1 MTIEKRCGI
10 INIENERK
18 VVKKAMKNFS
28 FEKNKNIYIIRYKEW
43 ELCMDIE
50 KEIIINNETGEI
62 IDYETMRTTIFEDLA
77 KAHDRGKR
85 VNFISGLYEKTDKTE
100 KNINYV
106 SMEVYILETI
116 SLEKEKND
124 FFSKI
129 RKGDRIYSLLLSNP
143 NLRISWDYD
152 GDIPEG
158 FVDFCLK
165 NILMLNDSSYRIFQ
179 SSKKIKD
186 YPEDVRIL
194 AAEHIEEI
202 NESELPKEYIVKI
215 LRAYKNSVLKY
226 GRYAFSGYSALK
238 YTLMYVGQFP
248 ELIKLINNQSS
259 FALVA
264 DAVDKNYKLL
274 KDKEQ
279 QKLIQKNQN
288 KIKELENLAYEDYC
302 FIVPTAPKELIDEGE
317 QQHNC
322 VGSAYKFSMSEGT
335 SFIYFIRKKNEPK
348 KSYIT
353 CRFDMYTKETVE
365 ARYKFN
371 DEVSK
376 EEDGRAI
383 LKASEFI
390 KKVIETEEVK
400 NDKRVTAKMIA
411 ANDLPVDEILATWT
425 F

>member
-1 MTIEKRCGI
+1 
-10 INIENERK
+10 
-18 VVKKAMKNFS
+18 MKNFS

-43 ELCMDIE
+43 ELYVDIE
-50 KEIIINNETGEI
+50 KEIIINNKTGEI
-62 IDYETMRTTIFEDLA
+62 IDYETMRTTVFEDLA
-77 KAHDRGKR
+77 KAHDIRKR
-85 VNFISGLYEKTDKTE
+85 IKFISGLYEESDKTK
-100 KNINYV
+100 KNESYV

-116 SLEKEKND
+116 SLKKEKND
-124 FFSKI
+124 FFFGM

-165 NILMLNDSSYRIFQ
+165 NSLMLNDSSYKIFQ

-194 AAEHIEEI
+194 VAEYIEEI
-202 NESELPKEYIVKI
+202 NRSGLSKEYVVKI

-226 GRYAFSGYSALK
+226 GCYAFNGYSALK

-248 ELIKLINNQSS
+248 ELIKLIDNQSS
-259 FALVA
+259 FALA
-264 DAVDKNYKLL
+264 AKAVDKNYKLL

-279 QKLIQKNQN
+279 QELIQKNQ
-288 KIKELENLAYEDYC
+288 KRIKELENLLYEDYC
-302 FIVPTAPKELIDEGE
+302 FIVPTTLKELIDEGE

-322 VGSAYKFSMSEGT
+322 VGFYYNDFMSVGNV
-335 SFIYFIRKKNEPK
+335 FIYFIRKKNEPE

-365 ARYKFN
+365 AKYKFN

-376 EEDGRAI
+376 EEDKKAI
-383 LKASEFI
+383 LKSSEFI
-390 KKVIETEEVK
+390 KKIIETEEVK

-411 ANDLPVDEILATWT
+411 ADDLPVDEILATWT

>member
-1 MTIEKRCGI
+1 
-10 INIENERK
+10 
-18 VVKKAMKNFS
+18 MKNFS

-43 ELCMDIE
+43 ELYVDVV
-50 KEIIINNETGEI
+50 KEIIINNKTGEI

-77 KAHDRGKR
+77 KAHDIGKR
-85 VNFISGLYEKTDKTE
+85 INFISGLYEESDKTK
-100 KNINYV
+100 KNESYV

-124 FFSKI
+124 FFFGM

-165 NILMLNDSSYRIFQ
+165 NILMLNDGSYKIFQ

-194 AAEHIEEI
+194 AAENIEEI
-202 NESELPKEYIVKI
+202 SGSKLPKEHIVKI

-226 GRYAFSGYSALK
+226 GSYAFDGHSALR
-238 YTLMYVGQFP
+238 YTLIYVGQFP

-264 DAVDKNYKLL
+264 KAVDENYKLL

-279 QKLIQKNQN
+279 QELIQKNQ
-288 KIKELENLAYEDYC
+288 KRIKELENLLYEDYC
-302 FIVPTAPKELIDEGE
+302 FIVPTTPKELIDEGK

-322 VGSAYKFSMSEGT
+322 VGSYYNNFMSNEIG
-335 SFIYFIRKKNEPK
+335 FIYFIRKKNEPE

-353 CRFDMYTKETVE
+353 CRFNVYTKKTEE
-365 ARYKFN
+365 ARYRFN

-390 KKVIETEEVK
+390 KKIIETEG
-400 NDKRVTAKMIA
+400 A
-411 ANDLPVDEILATWT
+411 LPTWT
-425 F
+425 FKF

>member
-1 MTIEKRCGI
+1 
-10 INIENERK
+10 
-18 VVKKAMKNFS
+18 
-28 FEKNKNIYIIRYKEW
+28 
-43 ELCMDIE
+43 
-50 KEIIINNETGEI
+50 
-62 IDYETMRTTIFEDLA
+62 
-77 KAHDRGKR
+77 
-85 VNFISGLYEKTDKTE
+85 
-100 KNINYV
+100 
-106 SMEVYILETI
+106 MEVYILETI
-116 SLEKEKND
+116 SLKKEKND

-165 NILMLNDSSYRIFQ
+165 NILMLNDGSYKIFQ

-202 NESELPKEYIVKI
+202 NESELPKEHIVKI

-264 DAVDKNYKLL
+264 NAVDKNYKLL

-279 QKLIQKNQN
+279 QELIQKNQN

-302 FIVPTAPKELIDEGE
+302 FIVPTTLKELIDEGE

-322 VGSAYKFSMSEGT
+322 VGSAYYKFSMSEGA

-400 NDKRVTAKMIA
+400 NDKKVRVKMIA
-411 ANDLPVDEILATWT
+411 ANDLPTEGALPTWT
-425 F
+425 FEF

>member
-1 MTIEKRCGI
+1 
-10 INIENERK
+10 
-18 VVKKAMKNFS
+18 MKNFS

-50 KEIIINNETGEI
+50 KEIIINNKTGEI
-62 IDYETMRTTIFEDLA
+62 IDYETMRTTVFEDLA
-77 KAHDRGKR
+77 KAHDIGKR
-85 VNFISGLYEKTDKTE
+85 INFISGLYEESDKTK
-100 KNINYV
+100 KNESYV

-116 SLEKEKND
+116 SLKKEKND
-124 FFSKI
+124 FFFGM

-165 NILMLNDSSYRIFQ
+165 NSLMLNDSNYKIFQ

-186 YPEDVRIL
+186 VRIL
-194 AAEHIEEI
+194 VAEYIEEI
-202 NESELPKEYIVKI
+202 NRSGLSKEYVVKI

-226 GRYAFSGYSALK
+226 GCYAFNGYSALK

-248 ELIKLINNQSS
+248 ELINNQSS
-259 FALVA
+259 FALA
-264 DAVDKNYKLL
+264 AKAVDKNYKLL

-279 QKLIQKNQN
+279 QELIQKNQ
-288 KIKELENLAYEDYC
+288 KRIKELENLLYEDYC
-302 FIVPTAPKELIDEGE
+302 FIVPTTPKELIDEGE

-322 VGSAYKFSMSEGT
+322 VGSYYNNSMSNGIG
-335 SFIYFIRKKNEPK
+335 FIYFIRKKNEPE

-353 CRFDMYTKETVE
+353 CRFDVYTKETVE

-371 DEVSK
+371 DKVSK

-383 LKASEFI
+383 LKSSEFI
-390 KKVIETEEVK
+390 KKIIETEEVK
-400 NDKRVTAKMIA
+400 NDKKVRVKTIA
-411 ANDLPVDEILATWT
+411 ANDLPTEGALPTWT
-425 F
+425 FEF

>member
-18 VVKKAMKNFS
+18 VVKTMKNFS

-43 ELCMDIE
+43 ELYVDIE
-50 KEIIINNETGEI
+50 KEIIINNKTGEI
-62 IDYETMRTTIFEDLA
+62 IDYETMRTTIFEDLIEA
-77 KAHDRGKR
+77 CDKKQFLS
-85 VNFISGLYEKTDKTE
+85 FISPITKTMMKEIQT
-100 KNINYV
+100 
-106 SMEVYILETI
+106 SMEINILQI
-116 SLEKEKND
+116 IGSQKEKKF
-124 FFSKI
+124 FFSKM
-129 RKGDRIYSLLLSNP
+129 RKKDKLYSLAISNP
-143 NLRISWDYD
+143 NLNISLDYS

-165 NILMLNDSSYRIFQ
+165 NDITVNINSYNSFQ
-179 SSKKIKD
+179 LSKKNKD
-186 YPEDVRIL
+186 YPEDVRLLVAQFDRMIDD
-194 AAEHIEEI
+194 
-202 NESELPKEYIVKI
+202 SELPKEYIIKI
-215 LRAYKNSVLKY
+215 LRCYKNSLLKY
-226 GRYAFSGYSALK
+226 GEYAIDGCYKLSNTFNGVAK
-238 YTLMYVGQFP
+238 YP
-248 ELIKLINNQSS
+248 ELIKLIDNQSS

-264 DAVDKNYKLL
+264 KAVSKNYKLL

-279 QKLIQKNQN
+279 QEQIEKSQKR
-288 KIKELENLAYEDYC
+288 IKELEALTYKDYC
-302 FIVPTAPKELIDEGE
+302 FIVPTTLKELIDEGE

-322 VGSAYKFSMSEGT
+322 VGFYYNDFMSVGNV
-335 SFIYFIRKKNEPK
+335 FIYFIRKKNEPE

-376 EEDGRAI
+376 EEDKKAI
-383 LKASEFI
+383 LKSSEFI
-390 KKVIETEEVK
+390 KKIIETEEVK

-411 ANDLPVDEILATWT
+411 ADDLPVDEILATWT

>member
-1 MTIEKRCGI
+1 
-10 INIENERK
+10 
-18 VVKKAMKNFS
+18 MKNFS

-43 ELCMDIE
+43 ELYVDIE
-50 KEIIINNETGEI
+50 KEIIINNKTGEI
-62 IDYETMRTTIFEDLA
+62 IDYETMRTTVFEDLA
-77 KAHDRGKR
+77 KAHDIGKR
-85 VNFISGLYEKTDKTE
+85 INFISGLYEESDKTK
-100 KNINYV
+100 KNESYV

-116 SLEKEKND
+116 SLKKEKND
-124 FFSKI
+124 FFFGM
-129 RKGDRIYSLLLSNP
+129 RKGDRNYSLLLSNP

-165 NILMLNDSSYRIFQ
+165 NILMLNDGSYKIFQ

-194 AAEHIEEI
+194 AAEYIEQI
-202 NESELPKEYIVKI
+202 NRSGLSKEYVVKI

-226 GRYAFSGYSALK
+226 GCYAFNGYSALR
-238 YTLMYVGQFP
+238 YTLIYVGQFP

-264 DAVDKNYKLL
+264 KAVDENYKLL
-274 KDKEQ
+274 KNKEQ
-279 QKLIQKNQN
+279 QELIQKNQ
-288 KIKELENLAYEDYC
+288 KRIKELENLLYEDYC
-302 FIVPTAPKELIDEGE
+302 FIVPTTPKELIDEGE

-322 VGSAYKFSMSEGT
+322 VGVYYNDSMSEGNV
-335 SFIYFIRKKNEPK
+335 FIYFIRKKNEPE

-371 DEVSK
+371 GLVSK
-376 EEDGRAI
+376 EEDKKAV
-383 LKASEFI
+383 LKSSEFI
-390 KKVIETEEVK
+390 KKIIETVEVK
-400 NDKRVTAKMIA
+400 NDKKQQ
-411 ANDLPVDEILATWT
+411 LK
-425 F
+425 

>member
-18 VVKKAMKNFS
+18 VVKAMKNFS

-43 ELCMDIE
+43 ELYVDIE
-50 KEIIINNETGEI
+50 KEIIINNKTGEI
-62 IDYETMRTTIFEDLA
+62 IDYETMRTTVFEDSV
-77 KAHDRGKR
+77 KAWEEKR
-85 VNFISGLYEKTDKTE
+85 FMNFLSDAYEKANKTGKSETYTD
-100 KNINYV
+100 
-106 SMEVYILETI
+106 MELSIFQDIVRRE
-116 SLEKEKND
+116 EKND

-129 RKGDRIYSLLLSNP
+129 RKKDRIYSLLLSNP

-165 NILMLNDSSYRIFQ
+165 NFLMLNDINYKIFQ

-194 AAEHIEEI
+194 VAEYIEEI
-202 NESELPKEYIVKI
+202 SGSKLPKEHIVKI
-215 LRAYKNSVLKY
+215 LRAYNNSVLKY
-226 GRYAFSGYSALK
+226 GSYAFDGHSALR
-238 YTLMYVGQFP
+238 YTLIYVGQFP

-264 DAVDKNYKLL
+264 KAVDENYKLL

-279 QKLIQKNQN
+279 QELIQKNQ
-288 KIKELENLAYEDYC
+288 KRIKELENLLYEDYC
-302 FIVPTAPKELIDEGE
+302 FIVPTTPKELIDEGK

-322 VGSAYKFSMSEGT
+322 VGSYYNNFMSNEIG
-335 SFIYFIRKKNEPK
+335 FIYFIRKKNEPE

-353 CRFDMYTKETVE
+353 CRFNVYIKKTEE
-365 ARYKFN
+365 ARYRFN

-390 KKVIETEEVK
+390 KKIIETEEVK
-400 NDKRVTAKMIA
+400 NDKKVRVKR
-411 ANDLPVDEILATWT
+411 
-425 F
+425 

>member
-1 MTIEKRCGI
+1 
-10 INIENERK
+10 
-18 VVKKAMKNFS
+18 MKNFS

-43 ELCMDIE
+43 ELYVDVV
-50 KEIIINNETGEI
+50 KEIIINNKTGEI
-62 IDYETMRTTIFEDLA
+62 IDYETMRTTIFKDLA
-77 KAHDRGKR
+77 KAHDIGKR
-85 VNFISGLYEKTDKTE
+85 INFISGLYEESDKTK
-100 KNINYV
+100 KNESYV

-116 SLEKEKND
+116 SLKKEKND
-124 FFSKI
+124 FFFGM

-165 NILMLNDSSYRIFQ
+165 NILMLNDGSYKIFQ

-194 AAEHIEEI
+194 VAEYIEEI
-202 NESELPKEYIVKI
+202 NRSGLSKEYVVKI

-226 GRYAFSGYSALK
+226 GCYAFNGYSALK

-259 FALVA
+259 FALA
-264 DAVDKNYKLL
+264 AKAVDKNYKLL

-279 QKLIQKNQN
+279 QELIQKNQ
-288 KIKELENLAYEDYC
+288 KRIKELENLLYEDYC
-302 FIVPTAPKELIDEGE
+302 FIVPTTPKELIDEGE

-322 VGSAYKFSMSEGT
+322 VGSYYNKSMSNGIG
-335 SFIYFIRKKNEPK
+335 FIYFIRKKNEPE

-353 CRFDMYTKETVE
+353 CRFDVYTKETVE

-371 DEVSK
+371 DKVSK

-383 LKASEFI
+383 LKSSEFI
-390 KKVIETEEVK
+390 KKIIETEEVK
-400 NDKRVTAKMIA
+400 NDKKVRVKTIA
-411 ANDLPVDEILATWT
+411 ANDLPTEGALPTWT
-425 F
+425 FEF

>member
-1 MTIEKRCGI
+1 
-10 INIENERK
+10 
-18 VVKKAMKNFS
+18 MKNFS

-43 ELCMDIE
+43 ELYVDVV
-50 KEIIINNETGEI
+50 KEIIINNKTGEI

-77 KAHDRGKR
+77 KAHDIGKR
-85 VNFISGLYEKTDKTE
+85 INFISGLYEESDKTK
-100 KNINYV
+100 KNESYV

-124 FFSKI
+124 FFFGM

-165 NILMLNDSSYRIFQ
+165 NILMLNDGSYKIFQ

-194 AAEHIEEI
+194 AAENIEEI
-202 NESELPKEYIVKI
+202 SGSKLPKEHIVKI

-226 GRYAFSGYSALK
+226 GSYAFDGHSALR
-238 YTLMYVGQFP
+238 YTLIYVGQFP

-264 DAVDKNYKLL
+264 KAVDENYKLL

-279 QKLIQKNQN
+279 QELIQKNQ
-288 KIKELENLAYEDYC
+288 KRIKELENLLYEDYC
-302 FIVPTAPKELIDEGE
+302 FIVPTTPKELIDEGK

-322 VGSAYKFSMSEGT
+322 VGSYYNNFMSNEIG
-335 SFIYFIRKKNEPK
+335 FIYFIRKKNEPE

-353 CRFDMYTKETVE
+353 CRFNVYTKKTEE
-365 ARYKFN
+365 ARYRFN

-390 KKVIETEEVK
+390 KKIIETEEVK
-400 NDKRVTAKMIA
+400 NDKKVRVKR
-411 ANDLPVDEILATWT
+411 
-425 F
+425 

>member
-1 MTIEKRCGI
+1 MTIEKRYGI

-50 KEIIINNETGEI
+50 KEIIVNEKTGEI
-62 IDYETMRTTIFEDLA
+62 VDYETMRTTVFEDLVEA
-77 KAHDRGKR
+77 FNKGKR
-85 VNFISGLYEKTDKTE
+85 LNFISDRYEAPDETGKSDS
-100 KNINYV
+100 YAC
-106 SMEVYILETI
+106 MEVCILETI
-116 SLEKEKND
+116 SEEKEENG
-124 FFSKI
+124 FFS
-129 RKGDRIYSLLLSNP
+129 RIHKEDKLYSLLLSNP
-143 NLRISWDYD
+143 NLRISWVYD
-152 GDIPEG
+152 GEIPEG

-165 NILMLNDSSYRIFQ
+165 NNLMLNYISYKIFQ

-194 AAEHIEEI
+194 AAEYIEEI
-202 NESELPKEYIVKI
+202 NSSELPKEHIVKI

-226 GRYAFSGYSALK
+226 GSYAFDGHSALR
-238 YTLMYVGQFP
+238 YTLTYVGQFP

-264 DAVDKNYKLL
+264 NAVDKNYKLL

-279 QKLIQKNQN
+279 QEQIQKNQN
-288 KIKELENLAYEDYC
+288 KIKELENLVYEDYC
-302 FIVPTAPKELIDEGE
+302 FIVPTTLEELIDEGK
-317 QQHNC
+317 QQNNC
-322 VGSAYKFSMSEGT
+322 VGSFYNNSMARGEN
-335 SFIYFIRKKNEPK
+335 FIYFIRKKNEPK

-353 CRFDMYTKETVE
+353 CRFGVYTKETVE

-371 DEVSK
+371 DVVSK

-390 KKVIETEEVK
+390 KKIIETKEVRIK
-400 NDKRVTAKMIA
+400 TIM
-411 ANDLPVDEILATWT
+411 ANDLPTEGALPTWT
-425 F
+425 FEF